1 MVEFYVNMIKND
13 EYCIDDVL
21 EPWRAA
27 VEEALMKR

>member
-1 MVEFYVNMIKND
+1 MVDLYVNMIIND
-13 EYCIDDVL
+13 EYSIDDVL

>member
-1 MVEFYVNMIKND
+1 VVDFYVNMIKND
-13 EYCIDDVL
+13 EFSINDVL

>member
-1 MVEFYVNMIKND
+1 MVELYLIMIKND
-13 EYCIDDVL
+13 GYSINDVL